1 MTTTPTTAPWPAALP
16 EARFDLGDH
25 DPTDTVRPIVTD
37 FDLHARRVR
46 AALAERK
53 AS

>member
-1 MTTTPTTAPWPAALP
+1 MTSTPAPSPWPPASP
-16 EARFDLGDH
+16 EPSWDLGDH

-37 FDLHARRVR
+37 FDLHARKVR